1 MKNEVLPLEVTKTGW
16 KAVQVY
22 TMASVCLAVGLGT
35 GYLIRGSQ
43 SPASKGPVNE
53 AAAVSAPH
61 ATEATA
67 GPAPNMDQMKHMAV
81 KSAEPL
87 LAKLKDD
94 PNNADLLNQVGNVY
108 RATHQFKEAATYYD
122 KALQV
127 DPKNPAIRTDLASCL
142 YYTGD
147 VDGAIAQ
154 LEKSLTYDPKFSGA
168 LFNLGIMKLKGK
180 NDRAGAIAAWE
191 RLAKVTADPQ
201 QKQKIKAMIDQLK
214 SKTSQSK
221 G

>member
-1 MKNEVLPLEVTKTGW
+1 
-16 KAVQVY
+16 
-22 TMASVCLAVGLGT
+22 MASVCLVIGLGT

-43 SPASKGPVNE
+43 SPSSKGQASETASVSTPRGTS
-53 AAAVSAPH
+53 AMTGSAP
-61 ATEATA
+61 
-67 GPAPNMDQMKHMAV
+67 NLDQMKHMAL
-81 KSAEPL
+81 KTAEPL

-122 KALQV
+122 KALKV

-180 NDRAGAIAAWE
+180 NDRAGAITAWE

-201 QKQKIKAMIDQLK
+201 QRQKIKAMIDQLK
-214 SKTSQSK
+214 SKTT
-221 G
+221 